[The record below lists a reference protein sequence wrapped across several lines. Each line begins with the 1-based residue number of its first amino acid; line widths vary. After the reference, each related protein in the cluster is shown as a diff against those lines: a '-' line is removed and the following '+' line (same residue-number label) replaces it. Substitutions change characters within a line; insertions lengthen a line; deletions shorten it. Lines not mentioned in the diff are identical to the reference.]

1 MTHPEI
7 HHTDIH
13 HIPQIHQI
21 PLAAILT
28 DALPRDRATLE
39 PAALAELQNSIAT
52 DGLRQPIE
60 VWRLST
66 PAPNENGGVS
76 EYGLISGLRR
86 LTATRNLAKYRPE
99 AYPTIPAFLRTPKD
113 IPAALAAMVAEN
125 EIRADPS
132 PWDKGRIL
140 VQVVEEG
147 HFPTLD
153 AAVTALHPNAPR
165 QKRARLRACA
175 SVVQELD
182 GQITTPDRL
191 TENRLLRLASS
202 LRGGFTDLIRQILRE
217 TRGLSLETQ
226 WSALLQTLIE
236 ADRGE
241 EEFPATPTTSAR
253 PRRML
258 ELPQG
263 LTLRREITPGG
274 YVLRF
279 TGPEAKQGG
288 LMDDVMDMV
297 ERMCMPNS

>member
-1 MTHPEI
+1 MTALHP
-7 HHTDIH
+7 
-13 HIPQIHQI
+13 I
-21 PLAAILT
+21 PLALINA
-28 DALPRDRATLE
+28 DALPRDRATLD

-66 PAPNENGGVS
+66 PSPNETGGVY

-86 LTATRNLAKYRPE
+86 LTVTRNLAANRPQD
-99 AYPTIPAFLRTPKD
+99 YPTIQAFLRTPRD
-113 IPAALAAMVAEN
+113 IPHALATMVAEN

-153 AAVTALHPNAPR
+153 AAVSALHPNATR

-175 SVVQELD
+175 AVVEALHGLFSD
-182 GQITTPDRL
+182 P
-191 TENRLLRLASS
+191 NRLSVRQIDRLASA
-202 LRGGFTDLIRQILRE
+202 LRGGFTDLIQHILQE
-217 TRGLSLETQ
+217 HRGESLESQ

-236 ADRGE
+236 AERDE
-241 EEFPATPTTSAR
+241 EEIAPTPTTPGR

-258 ELPQG
+258 SLPQG
-263 LTLRREITPGG
+263 LIIRREVTPGG
-274 YVLRF
+274 YILRF
-279 TGPEAKQGG
+279 TGPEARRKG

-297 ERMCMPNS
+297 ERMCMPEHQ

>member
-13 HIPQIHQI
+13 HI

-39 PAALAELQNSIAT
+39 PAALAELQSSIAT

-66 PAPNENGGVS
+66 PAPNENGGVY

-86 LTATRNLAKYRPE
+86 LTATQNLAKYRPQ

-175 SVVQELD
+175 SVVEQLD
-182 GQITTPDRL
+182 GQFTTPDRL
-191 TENRLLRLASS
+191 SVRHMERLASA
-202 LRGGFTDLIRQILRE
+202 LRGGFADLICHILQE
-217 TRGLSLETQ
+217 NRGQNFDTQ
-226 WSALLQTLIE
+226 WAALVATLNE

-241 EEFPATPTTSAR
+241 EEIPATPTTSGR

-258 ELPQG
+258 SLPQG
-263 LTLRREITPGG
+263 LVIRREMTPGG
-274 YVLRF
+274 YILRF
-279 TGPEAKQGG
+279 LGPEARKGG

-297 ERMCMPNS
+297 ERMCMPEQL